1 MFDLNIAMKIETDKN
16 FAELRSQFSVWRKRF
31 PMFTH
36 DVQRIEKIIDEH
48 IQTHSKI
55 MVLHRQTKNRSHLE
69 KAQQEIDAINKIIET
84 VEKLELMAMLSRG

>member
-1 MFDLNIAMKIETDKN
+1 MKIETEKD
-16 FAELRSQFSVWRKRF
+16 FEELRRQSNVWRKRF

-36 DVQRIEKIIDEH
+36 DVQHIEKMIDEH

-55 MVLHRQTKNRSHLE
+55 MVLYRQTKNRSYIE
-69 KAQQEIDAINKIIET
+69 KAQREIDAINRILKT

>member
-1 MFDLNIAMKIETDKN
+1 MFDLNIRMKIETDQN
-16 FAELRSQFSVWRKRF
+16 FAELQQQFTVWRKRF

-55 MVLHRQTKNRSHLE
+55 MVLYRQTRNKSHLE
-69 KAQQEIDAINKIIET
+69 KAQKEIDAINRVLAT